1 MAIDPRIAQR
11 QAELEAKK
19 KQASKPANNYI
30 SASGGQGYVS
40 EESRRKQN
48 LTRLPVS
55 QEPVVSAGGG
65 SGYAGT
71 GGGAPVVTAPA
82 AATPV
87 DNSSAF
93 ISVLEGM
100 RADRDAEI
108 ARQREEYEKQQ
119 AEQKARFTDMKNTR
133 DAQVNETYGNSKLNL
148 DSAKQAADRDN
159 YIAHMKGLK
168 TMPQLSAVGGNGGYA
183 QSLLSKQQVNYENNK
198 SDIERTYLDDLRQ
211 LEADKNAALAAN
223 EEDYLNG
230 IMGLETNAQDYLTRL
245 EAMRTDDEA
254 LAAQMAGVIDKVSV
268 PVNTAVQTATYT
280 APAASEYRY
289 KLGGKSYNAQ
299 EFVTYLKN
307 MGMSQAEI
315 ARYMQANGLSL

>member
-108 ARQREEYEKQQ
+108 ARQREEYEK
-119 AEQKARFTDMKNTR
+119 
-133 DAQVNETYGNSKLNL
+133 
-148 DSAKQAADRDN
+148 
-159 YIAHMKGLK
+159 HKG
-168 TMPQLSAVGGNGGYA
+168 
-183 QSLLSKQQVNYENNK
+183 
-198 SDIERTYLDDLRQ
+198 RTG
-211 LEADKNAALAAN
+211 E
-223 EEDYLNG
+223 
-230 IMGLETNAQDYLTRL
+230 
-245 EAMRTDDEA
+245 
-254 LAAQMAGVIDKVSV
+254 
-268 PVNTAVQTATYT
+268 
-280 APAASEYRY
+280 
-289 KLGGKSYNAQ
+289 
-299 EFVTYLKN
+299 
-307 MGMSQAEI
+307 
-315 ARYMQANGLSL
+315 